1 MSVVIGRLKLRWNA
15 DSGTEPLDGVASASP
30 ITQRWMARMMHIL
43 DRVLSGLLGR
53 DAVFHGRLL
62 ISFALLATWGI
73 LHHAMWRDELQAWLV
88 AVDSRSLPE
97 LLSNLRLETHLWM
110 WHLLL
115 YCLSRFTANP
125 IAMQLLH
132 LGLAVTAIWVF
143 LRFSPFRRVEK
154 ALFIFGYFPLYEYCL
169 ISRDYVLVML
179 LVFLVCTLL
188 QNRPR
193 RYIPIAVVLFCL
205 TNTHMY
211 GFVLALAFFAFLIW
225 ECVVCGHSGNRT
237 PQPRWKFASAVS
249 LTVLGF
255 ALGLWKCLLVPAS
268 SWQHRLTSDQLAQS
282 VITIWRG
289 YVPLPFLFPYW
300 PRFVWGSN
308 FLEDGIAP
316 PVLVLCL
323 LSVALGIL
331 AAGLLLDRPK
341 GVFLYGLITI
351 GVLMFQF
358 LVSCGALRC
367 AGILFIALI
376 AAFWLSAGTFEC
388 RTYSGL
394 LGSIC
399 QRIPS
404 WRRTFLMILL
414 VIHLA
419 AGLYAYSVELTRP
432 FSASR
437 DAAQF
442 LRRRGLAQ
450 APIVASDENVT
461 QGLAAY
467 LQRLIYYVDSSRWGS
482 HCPFHHVQQAPAL
495 KIIQCAYH
503 LFEKNRED
511 VVVALSYQLIITW
524 RNGTTGQVSE
534 AYLGTNGWL
543 YMGTNGT
550 ALTPSELQLVPLPR
564 VKIKK
569 LAQFDRV
576 ITDEPYIIYLL
587 GLEP

>member
-1 MSVVIGRLKLRWNA
+1 
-15 DSGTEPLDGVASASP
+15 
-30 ITQRWMARMMHIL
+30 
-43 DRVLSGLLGR
+43 
-53 DAVFHGRLL
+53 
-62 ISFALLATWGI
+62 
-73 LHHAMWRDELQAWLV
+73 
-88 AVDSRSLPE
+88 
-97 LLSNLRLETHLWM
+97 
-110 WHLLL
+110 
-115 YCLSRFTANP
+115 
-125 IAMQLLH
+125 
-132 LGLAVTAIWVF
+132 
-143 LRFSPFRRVEK
+143 
-154 ALFIFGYFPLYEYCL
+154 
-169 ISRDYVLVML
+169 
-179 LVFLVCTLL
+179 
-188 QNRPR
+188 
-193 RYIPIAVVLFCL
+193 
-205 TNTHMY
+205 
-211 GFVLALAFFAFLIW
+211 
-225 ECVVCGHSGNRT
+225 
-237 PQPRWKFASAVS
+237 
-249 LTVLGF
+249 
-255 ALGLWKCLLVPAS
+255 
-268 SWQHRLTSDQLAQS
+268 
-282 VITIWRG
+282 
-289 YVPLPFLFPYW
+289 
-300 PRFVWGSN
+300 
-308 FLEDGIAP
+308 
-316 PVLVLCL
+316 
-323 LSVALGIL
+323 
-331 AAGLLLDRPK
+331 
-341 GVFLYGLITI
+341 
-351 GVLMFQF
+351 
-358 LVSCGALRC
+358 
-367 AGILFIALI
+367 
-376 AAFWLSAGTFEC
+376 
-388 RTYSGL
+388 
-394 LGSIC
+394 
-399 QRIPS
+399 
-404 WRRTFLMILL
+404 MILL